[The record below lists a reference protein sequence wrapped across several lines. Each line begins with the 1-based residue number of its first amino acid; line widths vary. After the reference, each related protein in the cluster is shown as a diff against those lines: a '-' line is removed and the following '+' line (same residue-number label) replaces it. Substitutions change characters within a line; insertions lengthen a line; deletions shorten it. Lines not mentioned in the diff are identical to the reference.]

1 MLMRMMRWIIAG
13 VLILLPVQTH
23 WLISQPRVLGS
34 VWEFGSA
41 RLLVMECIVAGL
53 ALVLWLPWWR
63 ARSYQARV
71 AMIVGIAG
79 IFVWSVMVSGGA
91 IVALVHG
98 VHAVCALL
106 LGVLLFQSVTLFG
119 SRWVL
124 SWFVAGGVLW
134 AGLGLVQ
141 WFTQSVIAS
150 TYLGI
155 AAHAPEV
162 AGDAVVMVRDTRML
176 RVYGPMPHPNIFG
189 GLMVAYCY
197 AALLLLRTLSPGA
210 RVHRALV
217 VAALTLT
224 SVALVLSFSRSAWL
238 AGIVLLL
245 VAVPWR
251 AWKSWIRTLV
261 VPTIAV
267 VIVVLLLGSGITSRL
282 QTHTPLESQSRNE
295 RVESVRD
302 GLSLVAQ
309 APALGT
315 GLGLA
320 TASLH
325 ANDDARVGWSL
336 QPPHFT
342 PLLLLVELGFVG
354 ALIFALCAYFLP
366 WHFGLL
372 VLIPGLFFD
381 HYLWSLPAGLT
392 VLTAIWILSTIQ
404 ARLALESTEC

>member
-1 MLMRMMRWIIAG
+1 MRAVQWIIAG
-13 VLILLPVQTH
+13 ILVLLPVQTH
-23 WLISQPRVLGS
+23 WLILQPRVLGS
-34 VWEFGSA
+34 VWEFGST
-41 RLLVMECIVAGL
+41 RLLIMECIVAAL

-63 ARSYQARV
+63 ARSYRARV
-71 AMIVGIAG
+71 ATIVGITS
-79 IFVWSVMVSGGA
+79 IFVWSVVIAGATLVAMVQ
-91 IVALVHG
+91 G
-98 VHAVCALL
+98 VHMTCALL
-106 LGVLLFQSVTLFG
+106 LGVVLYQSVVLFG
-119 SRWVL
+119 ARFVL
-124 SWFVAGGVLW
+124 SWLVAGGALW

-251 AWKSWIRTLV
+251 AWKSWMRTLA
-261 VPTIAV
+261 VPTVAV
-267 VIVVLLLGSGITSRL
+267 VVVVLLVSSGVTSRF

-295 RVESVRD
+295 RVESVQD
-302 GLSLVAQ
+302 GLSLVARS
-309 APALGT
+309 PVLGT

-320 TASLH
+320 TAALH
-325 ANDDARVGWSL
+325 AHDGARMGWSL

-354 ALIFALCAYFLP
+354 VLILGLCAYFLP
-366 WHFGLL
+366 WHWGLV
-372 VLIPGLFFD
+372 VLIPGLLFD
-381 HYLWSLPAGLT
+381 HYYWSLPAGMT